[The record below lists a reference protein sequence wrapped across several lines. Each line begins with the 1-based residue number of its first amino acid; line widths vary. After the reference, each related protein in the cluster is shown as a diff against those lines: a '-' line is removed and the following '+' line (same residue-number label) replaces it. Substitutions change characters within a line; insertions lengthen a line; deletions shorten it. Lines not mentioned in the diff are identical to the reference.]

1 MSFIVKEKVAE
12 YLPDNAFDRGTIFN
26 AAKEIDPDFKETL
39 LRNLIEEL
47 KAENVITHSG
57 RNLYEKP
64 GDKNKASYS
73 VSYSKKGKKIL
84 LHMEKNYP
92 LLDYR
97 VWELVWLNEFMN
109 HQIVKNYIFVEVE
122 KMACGFVYDGLMDN
136 YRGEVLLRPG
146 IEDVVRYGN
155 ANDIII
161 DKLVSESPEGCPDK
175 HSMSL
180 EKLIVDLFSNKL
192 LMSMLSRGDYEE
204 GIKNMYEG
212 YIINTS
218 AVLRYARRRN
228 KYDEVKAFLEVNGL
242 NKEGA
247 IKK

>member
-1 MSFIVKEKVAE
+1 MAFVVKEKVAE
-12 YLPDNAFDRGTIFN
+12 YLPDSAFDRGTIFN

-57 RNLYEKP
+57 RNLYEKL
-64 GDKNKASYS
+64 GDKEKRSYS
-73 VSYSKKGKKIL
+73 GAYSKKGKRIR

-109 HQIVKNYIFVEVE
+109 HQLAKNYIFIEVE

-155 ANDIII
+155 SDDIII
-161 DKLVSESPEGCPDK
+161 EKLVSESPEGCPDK

-192 LMSMLSRGDYEE
+192 LMSMLSKGDYEE
-204 GIKNMYEG
+204 GIKDMYEM
-212 YIINTS
+212 YIVNTS

-228 KYDEVKAFLEVNGL
+228 KYDEVKGFLNANGL
-242 NKEGA
+242 SK
-247 IKK
+247 

>member
-1 MSFIVKEKVAE
+1 MSFVKEKVAE
-12 YLPDNAFDRGTIFN
+12 YLPDNAFDRGTIFD

-64 GDKNKASYS
+64 GDKNKGIYS
-73 VSYSKKGKKIL
+73 GTYSKKGKRIL
-84 LHMEKNYP
+84 LHMEKNFP
-92 LLDYR
+92 LLEYR
-97 VWELVWLNEFMN
+97 VWELAWLNEFMN
-109 HQIVKNYIFVEVE
+109 HQIMKNYIFVEVE
-122 KMACGFVYDGLMDN
+122 KTACGFVYDSLMDN

-155 ANDIII
+155 ADNIII
-161 DKLVSESPEGCPDK
+161 DKLVSESPEGYLDK

-192 LMSMLSRGDYEE
+192 LMNMLSKGDYEE
-204 GIKNMYEG
+204 GIKSMYEK
-212 YIINTS
+212 YIVNTS

-228 KYDEVKAFLEVNGL
+228 KYNEVKAFLTENGL
-242 NKEGA
+242 SY
-247 IKK
+247 